1 MLTDAHGLALTTDSE
16 EVVAAFDDT
25 VAGYLKYRADAGK
38 RLGRVLEIDSD
49 FAMGQVQSG
58 YYAML
63 AFNKAYLPVARQA
76 LNFAEQ
82 TLPKAT
88 AREQA
93 HGAALKAWID
103 GDLLK
108 MIAIWDEILAEHPTD
123 IMAFRLAHFNNF
135 WLGRHGEMAASV
147 EQVLPKWGTDLPG
160 YGSVLA
166 CKCFANEECG
176 NYDIAEPAGREA
188 IDIDPADLWAAHA
201 VAHVME
207 MQGRRDEGIDWLK
220 RLEPHWDGGNNLAHH
235 LWWHRGMYHLERRE
249 FDAVLDLYD
258 NRFRNLS
265 SELTQAQPDLY
276 IDFQNAASMLFRL
289 VRHGVDVGTRWNELA
304 DKAEAR
310 IGDCLSVFTLPHFM
324 MALTAAGRFEA
335 AGRMIEAMA
344 TFAKDG
350 DGTAQPLVRDF
361 ALPLC
366 RGELLRA
373 KGAYGDAV
381 DLMRP
386 ALDGMY
392 QIGGSHAQ
400 QDVLEQL
407 FLEAALKAER
417 EDDIKL
423 LLRRVRERHPV
434 APENRIGYAAAAERY
449 N

>member
-1 MLTDAHGLALTTDSE
+1 MLTDAHGLALTTDSAD
-16 EVVAAFDDT
+16 VVAAFDDT

-76 LNFAEQ
+76 LTFAQQ

-103 GDLLK
+103 GDLFK

-135 WLGRHGEMAASV
+135 WLGRAGEMVASV
-147 EQVLPKWGTDLPG
+147 EQVLPKWGRDLPG
-160 YGSVLA
+160 YGSLLA

-176 NYDIAEPAGREA
+176 NYDIAEPAGRQA

-201 VAHVME
+201 VAHVLE

-220 RLEPHWDGGNNLAHH
+220 GLEPHWDGANNLAHH
-235 LWWHRGMYHLERRE
+235 LWWHRGLYHLERGE
-249 FDAVLDLYD
+249 FHDVLDLYD
-258 NRFRNLS
+258 QRFRNLNS
-265 SELTQAQPDLY
+265 QLTQAQPDLY
-276 IDFQNAASMLFRL
+276 IDMQNAVSMLFRL
-289 VRHGVDVGTRWNELA
+289 VRQNVDVGARWEELA

-310 IGDCLSVFTLPHFM
+310 IGDCRSAFTLPHFM
-324 MALTAAGRFEA
+324 MALAAAGRFD
-335 AGRMIEAMA
+335 AGERMLDAMRTFGDEGNGA
-344 TFAKDG
+344 T
-350 DGTAQPLVRDF
+350 QPLIRDY
-361 ALPLC
+361 ALPIC
-366 RGELLRA
+366 SAALLRA
-373 KGAYGDAV
+373 KGEHDAAV
-381 DLMRP
+381 NLMRP
-386 ALDGMY
+386 LLDGMY
-392 QIGGSHAQ
+392 QLGGSHAQ

-407 FLEAALKAER
+407 FLDSALQAER
-417 EDDIKL
+417 EGDIKHL
-423 LLRRVRERHPV
+423 LQRVRDRHPV
-434 APENRIGYAAAAERY
+434 APEHRIGYAAAAERY